1 MYAQVV
7 QPSTL
12 SPTDL
17 DQYLERGY
25 FRLGSRLFTTS
36 FLSFEESIFDAFW
49 LRVDLAQFEFSRSQK
64 DILKRASRFTMKIE
78 PFLYSYEAEDLF
90 QAYRESLSFQP
101 AKTLEHILGE
111 DPGLF
116 QTMAVRFYEGKKCIA
131 CGLFDLGDTATE
143 GIVSFYDPAYKKFSL
158 GKVLMLSKIQYLKDR
173 GQRWFYPGYVAPGY
187 PRFDYKL
194 EVGKDFSSYYDAR
207 LGQWKSMQ
215 EMELKEQP
223 LAKMLSALVQVE
235 GLLHTMG
242 YVDFQLKKYR
252 FYDITLDAA
261 YAEYGLITYPFFI
274 HCFPNSPME
283 EVIVV
288 YNTHEEKFQMLLC
301 SRVFQITFPDDKPE
315 YYSTFLLRP
324 HYTVFEDAQE
334 LNFVFALNEL
344 LGRATKAEKIT

>member
-12 SPTDL
+12 SPSEL
-17 DQYLERGY
+17 DQYLEKGF

-36 FLSFEESIFDAFW
+36 FLTFEESIFDAFW
-49 LRVDLAQFEFSRSQK
+49 LRIDLEQFEFSRSQK
-64 DILKRASRFTMKIE
+64 DLLKRASRFRVAIE

-90 QAYRESLSFQP
+90 QLYRESLTFQP

-111 DPGLF
+111 DPDVF
-116 QTMAVRFYEGKKCIA
+116 RTMALRIYDGKKCIA
-131 CGLFDLGDTATE
+131 CGLFDLGENATQ
-143 GIVSFYDPAYKKFSL
+143 GIVSFYDPSYKKFSL
-158 GKVLMLSKIQYLKDR
+158 GKVLMLHKIQYVQGL

-194 EVGKDFSSYYDAR
+194 EVGKAYSSYYDLR
-207 LGQWKSMQ
+207 LGRWMNI
-215 EMELKEQP
+215 EELDLKTQP
-223 LAKMLSALVQVE
+223 LSKMLSALVQVE

-242 YVDFQLKKYR
+242 YVDFHLKKYR

-261 YAEYGLITYPFFI
+261 YTEYGLITYPFFI
-274 HCFPNSPME
+274 HCFANSPME
-283 EVIVV
+283 EVVIV
-288 YNTHEEKFQMLLC
+288 YDTLTEKFQLLLC

-324 HYTVFEDAQE
+324 HYVVFEDAQE

-344 LGRATKAEKIT
+344 LGRASKAEKIT

>member
-7 QPSTL
+7 QPSLL
-12 SPTDL
+12 SPSEL

-49 LRVDLAQFEFSRSQK
+49 LRIDMAQFELSRSQK
-64 DILKRASRFTMKIE
+64 ELLKRASRFTVKIE
-78 PFLYSYEAEDLF
+78 PFLYSYEEEDLF
-90 QAYRESLSFQP
+90 QMYRESVAFQP

-116 QTMAVRFYEGKKCIA
+116 QTMAVRYFDGNRCIA
-131 CGLFDLGDTATE
+131 CGIFDLGETSTQ
-143 GIVSFYDPAYKKFSL
+143 GIVSFYDPAYKKYSL
-158 GKVLMLSKIQYLKDR
+158 GKVLMLSKLNYVQAL
-173 GQRWFYPGYVAPGY
+173 GHRWFYPGYVAPGY

-194 EVGKDFSSYYDAR
+194 EVGKHASYYYDAR
-207 LGQWKSMQ
+207 LGVWDPI
-215 EMELKEQP
+215 EALELKEQP

-274 HCFPNSPME
+274 HCFANSPME
-283 EVIVV
+283 EVIIV
-288 YNTHEEKFQMLLC
+288 YNTHSEKFELLLS

-324 HYTVFEDAQE
+324 HYIIFEDAQE
-334 LNFVFALNEL
+334 LNFVFAVNEL
-344 LGRATKAEKIT
+344 LGRAAKAEKLT